1 MQAHTRTHRNMRTT
15 HGHEGEKKSP
25 DINREKG
32 RNIIIKGVQAASH
45 TSFPCSGAGKDDVI
59 GVYIFFNLSLCDSC
73 KRRDAGRS
81 TSWGGRRMMSCLN
94 SSILFGLGESTA
106 LYVGVRMMH
115 TAGYMCNIC
124 TSELQDF
131 FCIIHLYWKTFANLC
146 GQIYLLYHYYFF
158 IFVAFCLYF
167 DGIQSKVG
175 RK

>member
-1 MQAHTRTHRNMRTT
+1 MRTT

-175 RK
+175 MKGEERKEE